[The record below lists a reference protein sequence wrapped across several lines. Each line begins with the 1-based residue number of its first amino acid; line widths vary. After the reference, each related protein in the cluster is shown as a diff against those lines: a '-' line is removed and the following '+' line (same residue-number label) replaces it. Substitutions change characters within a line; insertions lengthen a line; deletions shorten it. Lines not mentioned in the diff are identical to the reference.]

1 MKIARFF
8 CLLNTF
14 LYVQLEKMR
23 RQLVFATIILVVSVI
38 AALGSKTAFA
48 VPILDGS
55 YPPCTY
61 SPNLKYCNGSHQVGD
76 TCDNGPSANNSGG
89 CPNLGSPAC
98 GAGNPWTKYQYVCDL
113 TKGSQTNP
121 YRTCQWAITI
131 PSSWGLSA
139 VCSTADKY
147 QPNVVYKSGSSSVL
161 DAGSCSC
168 AIGGQYKICCARN
181 PSTGAY
187 STPAPANFSCP
198 EGPGKCPNPY
208 PYDGQCA
215 STYQTNAV
223 KCYTTSNAAAGTI
236 CTYTSSLA
244 CPAPAQY
251 NLSVNS
257 TPISNVAISTPWGTL
272 YTSFNKSFTSS
283 NSFPLTAQSSVNSG
297 GQDYSFYNW
306 EYADGAYRQYSTS
319 TTITITPD
327 PSYLNI
333 SATANYQ
340 GAQKYY
346 YCKTPLGGPNVCT
359 QTSKLYPSV
368 TACQNALTAV
378 SSTGI
383 CYPTQSACQQDP
395 QCATVSP
402 TTYYYCSS
410 NSCVSGKYSSISAC
424 NAANGTCYTS
434 ASCNSAC
441 GSATP
446 PPANTGNDVSITG
459 FAVNGVSAGSPT
471 LACIPVNGVG
481 LNDTLSWSAT
491 ASNSCSNYTPQ
502 PVTECKPGGGTQTVS
517 WSLSSPLS
525 NPGTCS
531 VQSSGGWSSSALFT
545 NQGSGSFSP
554 PVPANSTDYTL
565 TCTRD
570 PYTCTWTR
578 PVWQEVQTT
587 VCDSSGKN
595 CVTTSTCE
603 SAGNVI
609 AKQPINSS
617 SQSESNTLAVIQP
630 PTINNFTANPSNIL
644 IHKSTYFTWEVPP
657 TNSNSPSR
665 TVPTNYLAYPGGA
678 TNNYQGWPMNADSSM
693 QINSGQNSVT
703 PLSNTTYTLTVR
715 NQYSQNPSCYA
726 ETSQQ
731 AIVNVY
737 QSNLQESN
745 PAALIENAFGG
756 FLKKLGI

>member
-1 MKIARFF
+1 MVISAFFFLFLFFITNPVQARECISFNGGCF
-8 CLLNTF
+8 PIVNSNTPKCPTPAA
-14 LYVQLEKMR
+14 VQ
-23 RQLVFATIILVVSVI
+23 Q
-38 AALGSKTAFA
+38 
-48 VPILDGS
+48 
-55 YPPCTY
+55 
-61 SPNLKYCNGSHQVGD
+61 YCNPTTFIGS
-76 TCDNGPSANNSGG
+76 TCNNGPSATNSGG
-89 CPNLGSPAC
+89 CGVACNEGDAWTQYQLGCYFS
-98 GAGNPWTKYQYVCDL
+98 GGQFGGNGCYLGITGL
-113 TKGSQTNP
+113 TK
-121 YRTCQWAITI
+121 
-131 PSSWGLSA
+131 

-147 QPNVVYKSGSSSVL
+147 QPNAVYPSGSNTIL

-168 AIGGQYKICCARN
+168 AIGGPYKICCGYD
-181 PSTGAY
+181 PSTKVFSNPVGALK
-187 STPAPANFSCP
+187 SCP
-198 EGPGKCPNPY
+198 EGNGVCPGTY
-208 PYDGQCA
+208 PYDGNCPGGYID
-215 STYQTNAV
+215 SNGTSETV
-223 KCYTTSNAAAGTI
+223 ITTPPGTTSCQTPPQPSSYSFSVYSDPSGI
-236 CTYTSSLA
+236 SVDTSLWGSQKTSFTKTTTSTLVSFS
-244 CPAPAQY
+244 APA
-251 NLSVNS
+251 
-257 TPISNVAISTPWGTL
+257 TL
-272 YTSFNKSFTSS
+272 TI
-283 NSFPLTAQSSVNSG
+283 G
-297 GQDYSFYNW
+297 GQTYSFSYWN
-306 EYADGAYRQYSTS
+306 YGTNRVTSRSISGLSLKAFSSASAYYVTS
-319 TTITITPD
+319 T
-327 PSYLNI
+327 
-333 SATANYQ
+333 
-340 GAQKYY
+340 KYY
-346 YCKTPLGGPNVCT
+346 YCKTSTTPNSCT

-446 PPANTGNDVSITG
+446 PPANTGNDVSINRFT
-459 FAVNGVSAGSPT
+459 VNGVSAGSPT

-525 NPGTCS
+525 NPGNCS